1 MKKGVHFLAVAVVLA
16 SSLTIVGCSKKK
28 ETEAPTAPAAESKPA
43 SASVNM
49 NEGQW
54 EITTT
59 MDMPGM
65 PAEAMKPHTV
75 TTCLSKS
82 DYVPKANPEKSDCK
96 MVDQKI
102 DGNTVSWKV
111 VCKETSGKGTITYAG
126 DSFSGLMESTMKQ
139 EGKEM
144 TVNMKMDGKRI
155 GAGPQK

>member
-1 MKKGVHFLAVAVVLA
+1 MKTCTRFLAVVVILA

-28 ETEAPTAPAAESKPA
+28 EAEAPPAPAPESKPA
-43 SASVNM
+43 AASLNM

-82 DYVPKANPEKSDCK
+82 DYVPKADQEKSDCK

-102 DGNTVSWKV
+102 DGNTVSWNM
-111 VCKETSGKGTITYAG
+111 VCKESSGKGTVTYAG
-126 DSFSGLMESTMKQ
+126 DSFSGLMESTMK
-139 EGKEM
+139 EGGKEM
-144 TVNMKMDGKRI
+144 TMKMKMDGRRI
-155 GAGPQK
+155 GACPQK

>member
-1 MKKGVHFLAVAVVLA
+1 MKTCTRFLVVAVILA

-28 ETEAPTAPAAESKPA
+28 EAEAPPAPAPESKPA
-43 SASVNM
+43 AATLNM

-82 DYVPKANPEKSDCK
+82 DYVPKADQEKSDCK

-102 DGNTVSWKV
+102 DGDTVSWNM
-111 VCKETSGKGTITYAG
+111 VCKESSGKGTVTYAG
-126 DSFSGLMESTMKQ
+126 DSFSGLMESTMK
-139 EGKEM
+139 EGGKEM
-144 TVNMKMDGKRI
+144 TMKMKMDGKRI
-155 GAGPQK
+155 GACPQK

>member
-1 MKKGVHFLAVAVVLA
+1 MRKGIWSLAVAVALV
-16 SSLTIVGCSKKK
+16 SSLSVVGCSKKK
-28 ETEAPTAPAAESKPA
+28 ESEAPSAPAPEQKPA
-43 SASVNM
+43 VASVNM

-54 EITTT
+54 EISTT

-65 PAEAMKPHTV
+65 PEAAKKAHTV

-82 DYVPKANPEKSDCK
+82 DYVPKTAPEKSDCK

-102 DGNTVSWKV
+102 DGNTVSWNM

-126 DSFSGLMESTMKQ
+126 DSFSGLMESTMKE

-144 TVNMKMDGKRI
+144 TVKMKMDGKRI
-155 GAGPQK
+155 GACPQK

>member
-1 MKKGVHFLAVAVVLA
+1 MKQSTRFLAVAVVLA
-16 SSLTIVGCSKKK
+16 STLSIVGCSKKK
-28 ETEAPTAPAAESKPA
+28 EAEAPPAPESKPA
-43 SASVNM
+43 AASLNM

-82 DYVPKANPEKSDCK
+82 DYVPKADQEKSDCK

-102 DGNTVSWKV
+102 DGDTVSWTM
-111 VCKETSGKGTITYAG
+111 VCKESSGKGTVTYAG
-126 DSFSGLMESTMKQ
+126 DSFSGLMESTMK
-139 EGKEM
+139 EGGKEM
-144 TVNMKMDGKRI
+144 TMKMKMDGRRI
-155 GAGPQK
+155 GACPQK